1 MFLPGRLHQVLG
13 QADDEAWQDLLRH
26 HDFWQNPGLRLDAE
40 HDDIAFHILL
50 QEGEL
55 ARASNAY
62 QASARQ
68 FDAVAIPDAVF
79 NDAALEPLV
88 ARWAGLHARNFGPGL
103 TVKMGLYVIRAQGT
117 LGFHVDGPVFLRG
130 ERVDLS
136 VEPLQRGLLEAQ
148 ASRRTVLP
156 LRFNDTDR
164 FMVCQWP
171 VPLHRG
177 ELFEFSNVL
186 PHAYFNQGP
195 EHAVLLVTT
204 YLVESLLPA
213 EFFGRIL
220 GRSGGTSGAT

>member
-13 QADDEAWQDLLRH
+13 QVDDEAWQELLAR
-26 HDFWQNPGLRLDAE
+26 HDFWQRPGLRLDTE

-50 QEGEL
+50 QEGQL
-55 ARASNAY
+55 ARAVTWNSR
-62 QASARQ
+62 SSHQ
-68 FDAVAIPDAVF
+68 FDAVAIPDVDLAEPG
-79 NDAALEPLV
+79 LEPLV

-103 TVKMGLYVIRAQGT
+103 TVKMGLYVIRAHGT

-136 VEPLQRGLLEAQ
+136 TEPVQRGLLEAQ

-156 LRFNDTDR
+156 LRFNNTDR

-171 VPLHRG
+171 LSLRAG

-186 PHAYFNQGP
+186 PHAYFNHGP

-204 YLVESLLPA
+204 YLVESLLPDQFLEQLA
-213 EFFGRIL
+213 PL
-220 GRSGGTSGAT
+220 PTCASSL